1 MNLAHKL
8 YQISVHTEYQGQPD
22 VVTVVRWGILYSRDG
37 FESLAV
43 IDTALPLGD
52 LSNFTPIEQLQKE
65 QIIAWCIEAQ
75 GGQGFLDRIT
85 VYHTMQI
92 EEKKRRANTT
102 TYEGV
107 LGFAKDNSNTGSNSE
122 VAL

>member
-8 YQISVHTEYQGQPD
+8 YQISVHTEYQGHPN

-37 FESLAV
+37 FKSSAF
-43 IDTALPLGD
+43 IDTVLPLGE
-52 LSNFTPIEQLQKE
+52 LSSFTPIEQLQKE

-75 GGQGFLDRIT
+75 GGQGFLDRLAT
-85 VYHTMQI
+85 YHTMRI
-92 EEKKRRANTT
+92 EEQERRANTT

-107 LGFAKDNSNTGSNSE
+107 LGFAKDNSNTGSDNE